1 MRVLVVEDNALLR
14 HHLKV
19 QIQDAGHQVDDAEDA
34 KEADYY
40 LNEHLPD
47 IAIVDLG
54 LPDEDGLS
62 LIRRWRSND
71 VSLPIL
77 VLTAR
82 ESWQDKV
89 EVLSAGADD
98 YVTKPFHIEEV
109 MARMQALMRRNS
121 GLASQVISLPPFQV
135 DLSRR
140 ELSINDEVIK
150 LTAFEYTIMETLI
163 RNNGKVVS
171 KDSLM
176 LQLYPDAELRES
188 HTIDV
193 LMGRLRKK
201 IQAQYPQEVITT
213 VRGQGYLFYT
223 LAKWENNKLHVE
235 LPENID
241 KQSPTMTLIY
251 DENGQLLWAQRDVPW
266 LMKMIQPDWL
276 KSNGFHEIEADV
288 NDTSL
293 LLSGDHSIQQQLQ
306 EVREDDDDAEMT
318 HSVAVN
324 VYPATSRMPKLT
336 IVVVD
341 TIPVELKSSYMVWSW
356 FIYVLSAN
364 LLLVIPLLWVAAW
377 WSLRPI
383 EALAKEVRELEEHN
397 RELLNPATTRELT
410 SLVRNLNRLLK
421 SERERY
427 DKYRTT
433 LTDLTHSLKTPL
445 AVLQSTLRSL
455 RSEKM
460 SVSDAEPVML
470 EQISRISQQI
480 GYYLHRASMRGGTLL
495 SRELHPVAPLL
506 DNLTS
511 ALNKVYQRKG
521 VNISLD
527 ISPEISFVGEQN
539 DFVEVMGNVLDNAC
553 KYCLEFVEISARQTD
568 EHLYIVVEDDGP
580 GIPLSKREVI
590 FDRGQR
596 VDTLRPGQGV
606 GLAVAREIT
615 EQYEGKIV
623 AGESMLGGAR
633 MEVIFGRQHS
643 APKDE

>member
-1 MRVLVVEDNALLR
+1 MKKLLRLFFPLSLRVRFLLATAAVVLVLSLAYGMVALIGYSVSFDKTTFRLLR
-14 HHLKV
+14 
-19 QIQDAGHQVDDAEDA
+19 GE
-34 KEADYY
+34 
-40 LNEHLPD
+40 
-47 IAIVDLG
+47 
-54 LPDEDGLS
+54 
-62 LIRRWRSND
+62 SN
-71 VSLPIL
+71 
-77 VLTAR
+77 
-82 ESWQDKV
+82 
-89 EVLSAGADD
+89 
-98 YVTKPFHIEEV
+98 
-109 MARMQALMRRNS
+109 
-121 GLASQVISLPPFQV
+121 
-135 DLSRR
+135 
-140 ELSINDEVIK
+140 
-150 LTAFEYTIMETLI
+150 
-163 RNNGKVVS
+163 
-171 KDSLM
+171 
-176 LQLYPDAELRES
+176 
-188 HTIDV
+188 
-193 LMGRLRKK
+193 
-201 IQAQYPQEVITT
+201 
-213 VRGQGYLFYT
+213 LFYT

-266 LMKMIQPDWL
+266 LMKMIQ
-276 KSNGFHEIEADV
+276 
-288 NDTSL
+288 
-293 LLSGDHSIQQQLQ
+293 QQLQ

-336 IVVVD
+336 FVVVD